1 MQPTLPPATHLFSLS
16 LATLAVLPL
25 VTSFQCAFTASDIP
39 YDLSPLSGVREVLK
53 ETSTPPTTTEARV
66 KMELCGSEGLGK
78 EDGVADEDQCPPNTR
93 VCVKLLNHKPSS
105 SEPDRITAVIPIWP
119 ADAPDGDV
127 FTTPM
132 GKKGEEGVNIY
143 VQGSEYAG
151 VPQHLNLTL
160 LCDPNANAANPTLV
174 SYTSGLLS
182 LEWATPNACP
192 RSSDD
197 LPPSS
202 PPPPGSPP
210 REGGGGLGFFGFL
223 KFLFWL
229 IIIGL
234 IAYFAIG
241 IFYNHQQYSARG
253 WDLIPHRDFW
263 REVPTL
269 MSDLTNHM
277 IAGFRGGSAGRGG
290 YSSLG

>member
-1 MQPTLPPATHLFSLS
+1 MRPSLS
-16 LATLAVLPL
+16 ARLLSLTLVTLTALPL
-25 VTSFQCAFTASDIP
+25 VPAYQCAFTVSDIP
-39 YDLSPLSGVREVLK
+39 YDINPLSGVREVSK
-53 ETSTPPTTTEARV
+53 ETPTPPTTSEAVV

-93 VCVKLLNHKPSS
+93 VCLKLLNHKPSS
-105 SEPDRITAVIPIWP
+105 SDPDRITAVIPIWP

-132 GKKGEEGVNIY
+132 GKKGEEGLKIY

-160 LCDPNANAANPTLV
+160 LCDRNANAANPTLV

-197 LPPSS
+197 LPPGS
-202 PPPPGSPP
+202 PPPENGGTSGS
-210 REGGGGLGFFGFL
+210 GGGGLGFFGFL

-229 IIIGL
+229 IVIGL

-269 MSDLTNHM
+269 MSDLTNHL